1 MPDVIVWTKLMSFD
15 VAILSLLTHYIDISC
30 GCTGHVLA
38 SDSEQEIT
46 EPSPVPV
53 ELNSLVP
60 LEKI

>member
-1 MPDVIVWTKLMSFD
+1 MSFD

-60 LEKI
+60 LKKI